1 MSVSRMIDTGMWND
15 SRFEEFTMAA
25 KYLFVYLLTTPVA
38 SLCGCYEIG
47 FRRISTDTGLERE
60 SIKEAIGE
68 LKEAGVIDTDGETH
82 EVMLVNW
89 PKHNWNR
96 SPKLNRPLADSI
108 DCVKSPRLRQILV
121 EKYQNTRK
129 IPYPY
134 PIDTVSIPYGY
145 PIDTPSIPYGY
156 GTDTPSIPITTTTP
170 SNSLQPTSSSS
181 SDVIGGGEY
190 QELPESAYRSQQ
202 DAGAFID
209 GALVIWNNVTGQ
221 NLRRFPDSSIDG
233 LLAAFSDGRT
243 LEDIRSVA
251 EHAMTWEPR
260 YRTPHGAFA
269 EGRIEQW
276 LNRPGETRG
285 KEAEHPGEADCPKC
299 GETCSA
305 VNPGMYRCDECDI
318 TWRAAS

>member
-47 FRRISTDTGLERE
+47 FRRISTDTGLGRE
-60 SIKEAIGE
+60 SIEDALGE
-68 LKEAGVIDTDGETH
+68 LEEAGVIDTDGETH

-108 DCVKSPRLRQILV
+108 DKVKSPRLKQILA

-134 PIDTVSIPYGY
+134 PIDTVSIPYPY
-145 PIDTPSIPYGY
+145 PMDTPSIPYGY
-156 GTDTPSIPITTTTP
+156 PIDTASIPIPTSTT
-170 SNSLQPTSSSS
+170 SNSVQPTSSGS
-181 SDVIGGGEY
+181 SDVIGIEDS
-190 QELPESAYRSQQ
+190 QSQPESAYRSQQ
-202 DAGAFID
+202 DAGAFVD
-209 GALVIWNNVTGQ
+209 SALIIWNNVTGQ
-221 NLRRFPDSSIDG
+221 NLRRFPDSAIDG
-233 LLAAFSDGRT
+233 LLAAFQDGRT
-243 LEDIRSVA
+243 LDDVRDVA

-260 YRTPHGAFA
+260 YRTTHGAFA
-269 EGRIEQW
+269 NGRIEQW
-276 LNRPGETRG
+276 LNRPDSKRR
-285 KEAEHPGEADCPKC
+285 EAEHPSEADCPKC
-299 GETCSA
+299 GETCEA
-305 VNPGMYRCDECDI
+305 INPGMYRCKRCDI
-318 TWRAAS
+318 TWRAS

>member
-1 MSVSRMIDTGMWND
+1 MSISRMIDTGMWND
-15 SRFEEFTMAA
+15 ARFEEFTMAA
-25 KYLFVYLLTTPVA
+25 KYVFVYLLTTPVA

-47 FRRISTDTGLERE
+47 FRRISIDTGLERE

-68 LKEAGVIDTDGETH
+68 LEDAGVIDTDGATH

-96 SPKLNRPLADSI
+96 SPKLDRPLADSI
-108 DCVKSPRLRQILV
+108 RLVKSPRLKQILV

-145 PIDTPSIPYGY
+145 PMDTVPIPHGY
-156 GTDTPSIPITTTTP
+156 GTDTATIPITTSTT
-170 SNSLQPTSSSS
+170 SNSLQPTGSSSS
-181 SDVIGGGEY
+181 NDVGREDS
-190 QELPESAYRSQQ
+190 QEQPESPYRSQQ

-209 GALVIWNNVTGQ
+209 ASLTIWNNVTGQ

-233 LLAAFSDGRT
+233 LLAAFHDGRT

-276 LNRPGETRG
+276 LNRPGDTR

-305 VNPGMYRCDECDI
+305 VNPGMYRCDKCDI